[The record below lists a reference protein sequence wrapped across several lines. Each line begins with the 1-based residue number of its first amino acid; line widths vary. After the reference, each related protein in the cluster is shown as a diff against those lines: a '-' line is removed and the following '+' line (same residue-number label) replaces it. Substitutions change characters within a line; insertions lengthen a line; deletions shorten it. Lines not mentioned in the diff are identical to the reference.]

1 MSIYAA
7 VGLILLAGVGGIVGV
22 LAWMAKDHFA
32 DPPIKF
38 VTGIGVQNSE
48 HEYQNSGFM

>member
-22 LAWMAKDHFA
+22 LAWMAKDQ
-32 DPPIKF
+32 
-38 VTGIGVQNSE
+38 VQVSKRDRIARLKKDE
-48 HEYQNSGFM
+48 DVHRRHLSRA